1 MRVLEIG
8 EAIMRVQEE
17 MELVRCSCRDRTTG
31 SKEMGTVIKRDMQ
44 RSVARYE
51 RRHCRDA

>member
-44 RSVARYE
+44 RSIARYE